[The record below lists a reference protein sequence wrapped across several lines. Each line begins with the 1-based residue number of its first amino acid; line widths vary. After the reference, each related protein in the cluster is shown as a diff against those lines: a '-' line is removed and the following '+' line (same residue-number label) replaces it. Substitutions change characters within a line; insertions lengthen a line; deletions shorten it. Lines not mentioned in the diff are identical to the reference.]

1 MKPGLYEQLITLAL
15 QGDLEAIS
23 DPRLYS
29 VAPVDSEDAHTVI
42 AQFLE
47 HMLAN
52 ALAAFRGG
60 EAADRQNRL
69 VGRIVAALVE
79 ELGED
84 WTRTLSI
91 ATPLRR
97 LRRGKTAASS
107 PNSPRFQRFG
117 HCSPFTNFSLACSC
131 FAN

>member
-15 QGDLEAIS
+15 RGDLEAMS

-84 WTRTLSI
+84 WTLVTGTSARP
-91 ATPLRR
+91 ARRCAPYPRHKGRCVLRHSA
-97 LRRGKTAASS
+97 KV
-107 PNSPRFQRFG
+107 
-117 HCSPFTNFSLACSC
+117 
-131 FAN
+131 